1 MRIYKLASRDMLI
14 FHNIE
19 FTGGSDDN
27 RRNYAYHNLVK
38 KLKKEIGDKTNASIK
53 FLRQLLP
60 LPKVGREV
68 IVTEPFGTINDG
80 KGTSFKWIFF
90 LLFLRY
96 IKFLFLCSNIY

>member
-1 MRIYKLASRDMLI
+1 MLLKDFNQLASRDMLI
-14 FHNIE
+14 FHIIYS
-19 FTGGSDDN
+19 TGGSDDN

-60 LPKVGREV
+60 LPKVMREL

-80 KGTSFKWIFF
+80 KGKSIKWISFTVF
-90 LLFLRY
+90 SQIEVSFSLF
-96 IKFLFLCSNIY
+96 